1 MLNLSV
7 VAGISVRREVMRRL
21 SQLTHVVSTLLRE
34 SRLIPEYVSILNICL
49 IVTFLMGLFM
59 TNVAISKDLAITREV
74 IIPREGAWPNEP
86 NIIVRA
92 DDGGFILA
100 GGPWV
105 IKIDADGKVLWRYV
119 RDKLIADYTG
129 AVAMPDGTTF
139 LCGSMQLLGGRE
151 FSPSIFTHLDASGN
165 LLNEQ
170 LIFPQNKAEHGGSH
184 FDGCV
189 RWGSGIA
196 VVGRIHNVLRQAS
209 GSGSAFTAPL
219 VEKYYWLMMLDSDGK
234 VQWEKQI
241 PTTFNNIDGVRSL
254 LVAPDS
260 SLVFAGYRL
269 DQTELFRINKA
280 GEVVAKKLLP
290 GYFQFLRAIVPDGK
304 LKVFGG
310 ANKIFVISTLNDQ
323 FDETHRVQGDQPS
336 TFDADHLAYQ
346 MPDQSLALFGKA
358 LHGWGEQYAS
368 AIAYVDPTLQSAQK
382 LELAHSP
389 FTDTGVIKAATPTEN
404 DGEFV
409 TARGLLK
416 HQANEGRI
424 GLERI
429 GLVLDFIQIK

>member
-241 PTTFNNIDGVRSL
+241 PTTLITLMESGRYWLRLTQVWYL
-254 LVAPDS
+254 LAIVLIRRNCFGS
-260 SLVFAGYRL
+260 IKR
-269 DQTELFRINKA
+269 

-304 LKVFGG
+304 LKVLGVP
-310 ANKIFVISTLNDQ
+310 IRYLS
-323 FDETHRVQGDQPS
+323 
-336 TFDADHLAYQ
+336 
-346 MPDQSLALFGKA
+346 
-358 LHGWGEQYAS
+358 
-368 AIAYVDPTLQSAQK
+368 
-382 LELAHSP
+382 LAHSMTNLMKLTVYREISHRHSTLTTLP
-389 FTDTGVIKAATPTEN
+389 IRCQTNLWPYLERHYM
-404 DGEFV
+404 DGANS
-409 TARGLLK
+409 TRQLSRTLIPRSSLLK
-416 HQANEGRI
+416 SLSWLIRHLLIQASLRQQRRQKMTVNS
-424 GLERI
+424 
-429 GLVLDFIQIK
+429 